1 MLGFLLG
8 TAAICAPPQIGVPLG
23 LTIAGVKAIA
33 GRRRNARQA
42 KLHTSDSEQKL
53 EAKFEKVLASEV
65 VEPVELSWTGLNQT
79 LKLKDGST
87 KQILK
92 GVSGVAR
99 PGRLVGLMG
108 PSGSGK
114 TSLLTALAG
123 RVPNGSKMDLT
134 GSLLVNGM
142 PTDSAGHRQAFVQQ
156 EDLFYSML
164 SVKETLKM
172 AADLRLPQ
180 QMSAEARE
188 AYVSQLVGVLGLAK
202 AIETCVGDEKTRGL
216 SGGEKKRL
224 SIGCE
229 LVGSPSLIFCDEP
242 TTGLDSFQA
251 EKVMST
257 LKALAGSGHTVVASI
272 HQPRSSIFAMF
283 DDLVL
288 LSEGQP
294 VYSGPADQALAH
306 FEALGHVCPEHFN
319 PAEFL
324 ADLISLD
331 FASVEAEADSRARLD
346 KLVSAWRAKEAAAA
360 AAAKKAASAKD
371 LAHAASTDLVLRRAA
386 ELPRAGPLKQL
397 RLLLV
402 RSWRQ
407 VVRDKATNMA
417 RAMSNLSSAIVFGA
431 IFFRM
436 RNGQSSIQDRMGLLQ
451 VASINTAM
459 ASLVK
464 TLNIFPRER
473 TIVARERARGSYG
486 ILPLL
491 TAKLAAE
498 LPVGA
503 LFPLLFG
510 AIVYPVCGLHPS
522 LPRFAKFLGI
532 ITLESF
538 TSQAL
543 GLAVGSVAPSTE
555 AAMAI
560 GPAVMLVWIV
570 FGGYYVNAD
579 NVPVLFKWLPR
590 ASLIKQAFE
599 ALCVN
604 EFPGLTFE
612 ADANGGGMRTGEQ
625 VLTWLSFDKSTIPA
639 RAASQARILL
649 FYYWAT
655 FCILRASSP
664 RYQSVR
670 PDASAPALA
679 PAAESAKAPAAT
691 PATTPAATP
700 AATPA
705 VTAPSQA
712 DGGAAKPKPAAP
724 KDAVPASVKPAAA

>member
-1 MLGFLLG
+1 MLSFLLG
-8 TAAICAPPQIGVPLG
+8 TAAIVAPAQYGLPLG
-23 LTIAGVKAIA
+23 VGVASLKAVRA
-33 GRRRNARQA
+33 AAKRRKEERAR
-42 KLHTSDSEQKL
+42 KLHSASESKL
-53 EAKFEKVLASEV
+53 EAKFEQHLAADI
-65 VEPVELSWTGLNQT
+65 VEPVTLSWQDLHCT

-87 KQILK
+87 KPILQ

-123 RVPNGSKMDLT
+123 RVPAGSGLALRGGLT
-134 GSLLVNGM
+134 VNGA
-142 PTDSAGHRQAFVQQ
+142 PAAEAGHRQAFVAQ

-164 SVKETLKM
+164 SVQETLSL
-172 AADLRLPQ
+172 AAELRLPAA
-180 QMSAEARE
+180 MSAEARS
-188 AYVSQLVGVLGLAK
+188 AYVSHLVAVLGLAK
-202 AIETCVGDEKTRGL
+202 AMGTLVGDEKTRGL

-229 LVGSPSLIFCDEP
+229 LVGSPSLVFADEP

-251 EKVMST
+251 EKVMAT
-257 LKALAGSGHTVVASI
+257 LASLARSGHTVVASI

-294 VYSGPADQALAH
+294 VYSGPADKALEH
-306 FEALGHVCPEHFN
+306 FASLGHHCPEHFN

-324 ADLISLD
+324 ADLISID
-331 FASVEAEADSRARLD
+331 FASPEAEADSRARLA
-346 KLVSAWRAKEAAAA
+346 KLVAAWRDVEQRQAGAIGNGNGLPSSVSGEV
-360 AAAKKAASAKD
+360 
-371 LAHAASTDLVLRRAA
+371 VLRRSEA
-386 ELPRAGPLKQL
+386 LPRAGPLRQL

-407 VVRDKATNMA
+407 VLRDRATNVS

-436 RNGQSSIQDRMGLLQ
+436 RYKQSNIQDRMGLLQ
-451 VASINTAM
+451 VAAINTAM

-473 TIVARERARGSYG
+473 TIVARERARQSYG
-486 ILPLL
+486 ILPYL

-498 LPVGA
+498 LPIGA

-510 AIVYPVCGLHPS
+510 AIVYPTCGLHPS
-522 LPRFAKFLGI
+522 ATRFARFLGI
-532 ITLESF
+532 LTLESF

-570 FGGYYVNAD
+570 FGGYYVNAA
-579 NVPVLFKWLPR
+579 NVPAVFKWLPR
-590 ASLIKQAFE
+590 ASLIKQSFE

-604 EFPGLTFE
+604 EFDGLTFE
-612 ADANGGGMRTGEQ
+612 PDAAGGGMRDGKQ
-625 VLTWLSFDKSTIPA
+625 VLQWLSFDKSSIA
-639 RAASQARILL
+639 GRCASQARILM

-655 FCILRASSP
+655 FCILRASQQK
-664 RYQSVR
+664 Y
-670 PDASAPALA
+670 
-679 PAAESAKAPAAT
+679 AAVKEPKVDGKSQEAKAEGQKATGVAEAVAA
-691 PATTPAATP
+691 
-700 AATPA
+700 
-705 VTAPSQA
+705 
-712 DGGAAKPKPAAP
+712 
-724 KDAVPASVKPAAA
+724 

>member
-1 MLGFLLG
+1 MIGFLLG
-8 TAAICAPPQIGVPLG
+8 TAAICAPPHIGVPLG

-42 KLHTSDSEQKL
+42 KLHSSDSEQKL

-123 RVPNGSKMDLT
+123 RVPAGSKMSLT

-142 PTDSAGHRQAFVQQ
+142 PADEAGHRQAFVQQ

-164 SVKETLKM
+164 SVKETLQM

-188 AYVSQLVGVLGLAK
+188 AYVNQLVGVLGLAK
-202 AIETCVGDEKTRGL
+202 AIDTCVGDEKTRGL

-257 LKALAGSGHTVVASI
+257 LKGLAASGHTVVASI

-331 FASVEAEADSRARLD
+331 FASPEAEADSRARLD

-360 AAAKKAASAKD
+360 AKAAAAKKAASSKD
-371 LAHAASTDLVLRRAA
+371 MMRRTASTDLVMRRAA
-386 ELPRAGPLKQL
+386 ELPRAGPLRQL

-407 VVRDKATNMA
+407 VVRDKATNVA
-417 RAMSNLSSAIVFGA
+417 RAMSNLSSAVVFGA

-436 RNGQSSIQDRMGLLQ
+436 RRGQSNIQDRMGLLQ
-451 VASINTAM
+451 ASRPGGRAGPGVASINTAM

-473 TIVARERARGSYG
+473 TIVARERARGSYS
-486 ILPLL
+486 ILSYLS
-491 TAKLAAE
+491 AKLAAE

-532 ITLESF
+532 LTLESF

-579 NVPVLFKWLPR
+579 NVPALFKWLPR

-604 EFPGLTFE
+604 EFPGLQFD

-664 RYQSVR
+664 RYQVR
-670 PDASAPALA
+670 T
-679 PAAESAKAPAAT
+679 AEAG
-691 PATTPAATP
+691 
-700 AATPA
+700 
-705 VTAPSQA
+705 
-712 DGGAAKPKPAAP
+712 GGARG
-724 KDAVPASVKPAAA
+724 SCG